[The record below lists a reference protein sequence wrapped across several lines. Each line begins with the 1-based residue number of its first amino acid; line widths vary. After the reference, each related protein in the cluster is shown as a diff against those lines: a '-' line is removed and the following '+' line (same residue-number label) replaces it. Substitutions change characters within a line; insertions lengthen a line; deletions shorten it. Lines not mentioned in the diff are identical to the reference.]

1 MAGKLTISTLNN
13 DTGVL
18 ATQNGMTGIAKAWV
32 NFTVSGTTPTVT
44 SSFNISSVTY
54 TSTGL
59 FSISFTTAMPN
70 ATYAGVCMA
79 ITSGTAAGVGML
91 TTTLSTTGCGY
102 TTVRVDTSGPLQN
115 FANNSIV
122 IFSS

>member
-1 MAGKLTISTLNN
+1 
-13 DTGVL
+13 
-18 ATQNGMTGIAKAWV
+18 
-32 NFTVSGTTPTVT
+32 
-44 SSFNISSVTY
+44 
-54 TSTGL
+54 
-59 FSISFTTAMPN
+59 
-70 ATYAGVCMA
+70 MA